1 MIGIRKAAFKPWP
14 LAFAASMALVA
25 TLAGCDDAGRRN
37 WGRET
42 PAAQPARNPEA
53 AYLAP
58 PKVVTAAVEGGGV
71 AVSGSAA
78 PGASVRLGSP
88 TGQAVSTEADAGG
101 LWRAILPGAAEPRLF
116 GLSMTREGRTVQA
129 EGYLFV
135 APEGAVALLRA
146 GGGTE
151 PLSGPSDSP
160 RILAIDFD
168 REGGAVISGVG
179 RPGAGFGVRVDR
191 ATQAEGKVDAQGRFS
206 LSLTQPLGP
215 GSHTVQV
222 AGEGGENLVRL
233 DVSPPGRLT
242 GGPLHAERFESG
254 WRADWMTPGGG
265 IQTTML
271 FTPGTGS

>member
-1 MIGIRKAAFKPWP
+1 MIGIREAGFKAWP
-14 LAFAASMALVA
+14 LALAVVA
-25 TLAGCDDAGRRN
+25 TLAGCGDAGRRN
-37 WGRET
+37 WGQEA
-42 PAAQPARNPEA
+42 PAAQPARDPEA
-53 AYLAP
+53 AYLAA
-58 PKVVTAAVEGGGV
+58 PKVVTAAIQAGGL
-71 AVSGSAA
+71 ALSGSAA

-88 TGQAVSTEADAGG
+88 TGQAVSVEADAAG
-101 LWRAILPGAAEPRLF
+101 LWRVVVPGAAEPRLF

-135 APEGAVALLRA
+135 APEGSVALLRA
-146 GGGTE
+146 GGGSE

-160 RILAIDFD
+160 RVLAIDYD

-206 LSLTQPLGP
+206 LSLTQPLGA

-222 AGEGGENLVRL
+222 AGEGGEHLVRL
-233 DVSPPGRLT
+233 DVSPPPALT
-242 GGPLHAERFESG
+242 AGPLRAAPFEGG

-265 IQTTML
+265 LQTTML
-271 FTPGTGS
+271 FAPGAAS